1 MSIIKKLFTLFRGT
15 AYEAGQTVV
24 DANAIKIL
32 DQEMRDAGT
41 QLARSR
47 DELTKL
53 MAQSKLSQGKL
64 DARAGKMAELGR
76 YIEGALGKGDQ
87 ALALEVAGK
96 LAPLEVEQKTEATAK
111 EALDRSI
118 ATLKDTIKKTEV
130 RLNGM
135 RTQIDQV
142 KATEAVQ
149 RAQAA
154 IAQRHAGTNSQMTSA
169 LDSLARIQSRQAEQA
184 ARIEA
189 AEELESETGDGD
201 LNKRLAAAG
210 LLTESGDAHAV
221 LARFTQPKQL
231 AHEPIT
237 VEVVP
242 VSVPVLAAP
251 DAVTKQ

>member
-15 AYEAGQTVV
+15 AHEAGQAVV

-32 DQEMRDAGT
+32 DQEMRDAST
-41 QLARSR
+41 QLAKSR

-53 MAQSKLSQGKL
+53 MAQSKLSAGKL
-64 DARAGKMAELGR
+64 ETRAAKMAELGR
-76 YIEGALGKGDQ
+76 YVEGALGKGDQ

-96 LAPLEVEQKTEATAK
+96 LAPLETEQKTELAAK
-111 EALDRSI
+111 EQLDKSI
-118 ATLKDTIKKTEV
+118 VTLKDTINKTEA
-130 RLNGM
+130 RLRGM

-154 IAQRHAGTNSQMTSA
+154 IAHRHAGTNSQMTSA
-169 LDSLARIQSRQAEQA
+169 LDSLARIQQQQAERG

-189 AEELESETGDGD
+189 AAELESDAGDGD

-210 LLTESGDAHAV
+210 LLEGESDAQAI
-221 LARFTQPKQL
+221 LARFSKPKQL
-231 AHEPIT
+231 EHQPVVT
-237 VEVVP
+237 VISHTPDRV
-242 VSVPVLAAP
+242 AAQV
-251 DAVTKQ
+251 DASK

>member
-1 MSIIKKLFTLFRGT
+1 MSIINKLFTLFRGT
-15 AYEAGQTVV
+15 AHEAGQAVV
-24 DANAIKIL
+24 DNNAIKIL

-64 DARAGKMAELGR
+64 DARANKMAEFGR

-96 LAPLEVEQKTEATAK
+96 LAPLETEQKAEAASK

-118 ATLKDTIKKTEV
+118 ATLKDTIKKTEI

-169 LDSLARIQSRQAEQA
+169 LDSLARIQQRQAEKS

-189 AEELESETGDGD
+189 AEELETESGDGD

-210 LLTESGDAHAV
+210 LLTDSSDAHAV
-221 LARFTQPKQL
+221 LARFSQPRQL
-231 AHEPIT
+231 GHEPAAT
-237 VEVVP
+237 VHALP
-242 VSVPVLAAP
+242 AP
-251 DAVTKQ
+251 DHTSR

>member
-15 AYEAGQTVV
+15 AHEAGQTVV

-41 QLARSR
+41 QLAKSR

-53 MAQSKLSQGKL
+53 MAQSKLAQGKL

-96 LAPLEVEQKTEATAK
+96 LAPLETEQKGEATAK
-111 EALDRSI
+111 ESLDRSI
-118 ATLKDTIKKTEV
+118 VTLKDTIKKTEV

-154 IAQRHAGTNSQMTSA
+154 IAQRHAGTNNQMTSA

-189 AEELESETGDGD
+189 AEELESESGDGD

-210 LLTESGDAHAV
+210 LLTEGGDAQAV

-231 AHEPIT
+231 GHDQVT
-237 VEVVP
+237 VQ
-242 VSVPVLAAP
+242 VLPAP
-251 DAVTKQ
+251 DRVQK